1 MACSDAMDNRTR
13 VVVTVIGRDRVGI
26 IAGVS
31 GVLADAGVNIVDI
44 SQTLMQDL
52 FTMIMMVEIG
62 NAPIGFDELQQR
74 LAAKGEELGMRI
86 QAQREDVFSYMHR
99 I

>member
-1 MACSDAMDNRTR
+1 MEKTTR
-13 VVVTVIGRDRVGI
+13 VVVTVIGRDRMGI

-31 GVLADAGVNIVDI
+31 GVLAEAGVNIVDI

-52 FTMIMMVEIG
+52 FTMIMMVDIG
-62 NAPIGFDELQQR
+62 RASISFEELQKR
-74 LAAKGEELGMRI
+74 LATRGEELGMRI

>member
-1 MACSDAMDNRTR
+1 MEKTTR

-26 IAGVS
+26 IAGVA
-31 GVLADAGVNIVDI
+31 GVLAEAGVNIVDI

-52 FTMIMMVEIG
+52 FTMIMMVDIAG
-62 NAPIGFDELQQR
+62 SSVSFDELQRR
-74 LAAKGEELGMRI
+74 LAAKGEQLGMRI

-99 I
+99 V

>member
-1 MACSDAMDNRTR
+1 MEKSTR

-31 GVLADAGVNIVDI
+31 GVLAEAGVNIVDI

-52 FTMIMMVEIG
+52 FTMIMMVDIG
-62 NAPIGFDELQQR
+62 GTAIGFDELQRR
-74 LAAKGEELGMRI
+74 LAVKGEELGMRI

>member
-1 MACSDAMDNRTR
+1 MDNHTR

-52 FTMIMMVEIG
+52 FTMIMMVDI
-62 NAPIGFDELQQR
+62 AAAKVGFDELQQR
-74 LAAKGEELGMRI
+74 LNAKGAELGMRI

>member
-1 MACSDAMDNRTR
+1 M
-13 VVVTVIGRDRVGI
+13 VVTVLGRDRVGI
-26 IAGVS
+26 IAGVA
-31 GVLADAGVNIVDI
+31 GTLAEAGVNIVDI

-52 FTMIMMVEIG
+52 FTMIMMVDI
-62 NAPIGFDELQQR
+62 AHATIGFDELQQR
-74 LAAKGEELGMRI
+74 LDAKGQELGMRI

>member
-1 MACSDAMDNRTR
+1 MLAAMESTTR

-31 GVLADAGVNIVDI
+31 AVLAEAGVNIVDI

-52 FTMIMMVEIG
+52 FTMIMMVDIG
-62 NAPIGFDELQQR
+62 KASIGFDELQRR

>member
-1 MACSDAMDNRTR
+1 MEKSTR

-31 GVLADAGVNIVDI
+31 AVLAEAGVNIVDI
-44 SQTLMQDL
+44 SQTLMKDL
-52 FTMIMMVEIG
+52 FTMIMMVDIG
-62 NAPIGFDELQQR
+62 SANIGFDELQQR
-74 LAAKGEELGMRI
+74 LATKGEELGMRI

>member
-1 MACSDAMDNRTR
+1 MSRRPKVEKSTR
-13 VVVTVIGRDRVGI
+13 VVVTVIGHDRVGI

-31 GVLADAGVNIVDI
+31 GVLAEAGVNIVDI

-52 FTMIMMVEIG
+52 FTMIMMVDISR
-62 NAPIGFDELQQR
+62 ATVSFDELQSR
-74 LAAKGEELGMRI
+74 LVSKGEELGMRI

-99 I
+99 V